1 MAKPARKADGQMQ
14 RIRQLDLDMFW
25 KEYESIEPR
34 VEETNDE
41 EDDHSNGNF
50 IIARFVLMTK

>member
-1 MAKPARKADGQMQ
+1 MAKPARKGDGQMQ

-50 IIARFVLMTK
+50 IQ